1 MRELIVSLFP
11 LGFERYIEVFG
22 GGGWV
27 LFHKEPD
34 GHSEVYNDFNALLV
48 NLYRQVRN
56 NPEDLM
62 KELEF
67 SLNSRADFIEIREKI
82 KNNAVEDDVKRASY
96 FYQLIRYSYASGL
109 TSYGGQPHDI
119 RANFPLIEAAHRRL
133 ARVVIENKDFQNL
146 LEVYDRKESFFYL
159 DPPYYATES
168 YYKNVGEGGF
178 KTEDHTRLRDT
189 LLKINGKFLL
199 SYNDCDYIRELY
211 DKPNI
216 VMITHERLNNIKQ
229 RYDANSQFGELIIA
243 NYDVYERKN
252 DEPVQMDLFQIT
264 QKMKESQQD
273 ENY

>member
-159 DPPYYATES
+159 DPHYYAIPQGHKLQVIT
-168 YYKNVGEGGF
+168 
-178 KTEDHTRLRDT
+178 KTWV
-189 LLKINGKFLL
+189 KVA
-199 SYNDCDYIRELY
+199 S
-211 DKPNI
+211 
-216 VMITHERLNNIKQ
+216 KQ
-229 RYDANSQFGELIIA
+229 R
-243 NYDVYERKN
+243 
-252 DEPVQMDLFQIT
+252 IT
-264 QKMKESQQD
+264 LD
-273 ENY
+273 FVILC